1 MKKKAQKMT
10 LSKETLRMLED
21 LEMSKAEGGALT
33 IDRTNCHCSFTV
45 CRAATS
51 CC

>member
-1 MKKKAQKMT
+1 MKKKAKKMT

-21 LEMSKAEGGALT
+21 KALSKVEGAFRT
-33 IDRTNCHCSFTV
+33 IDRTNCYCTQTV
-45 CRAATS
+45 CRNTT